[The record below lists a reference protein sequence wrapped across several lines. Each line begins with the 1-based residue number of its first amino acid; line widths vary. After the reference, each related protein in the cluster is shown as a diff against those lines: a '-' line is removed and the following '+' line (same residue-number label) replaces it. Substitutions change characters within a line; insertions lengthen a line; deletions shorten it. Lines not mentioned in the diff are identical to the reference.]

1 MEPPLCV
8 VSSWLKKRVYTIL
21 ISITISGSSNLDNC
35 FYHINITSQKFYSTP
50 FHLLFIILYSS
61 PPCGSTPVLPSYLLL
76 QHSCTWDKTSIFWSC
91 HQACLEATFRQIFSL
106 VTLWVHSVL
115 LISRSFGHVR
125 LPIVS
130 SWSWRK
136 IL

>member
-61 PPCGSTPVLPSYLLL
+61 PQCDSTLDLPDYLLL
-76 QHSCTWDKTSIFWSC
+76 RHSCTWDKTSIFWSC
-91 HQACLEATFRQIFSL
+91 YLTLHVYWTTNQKERRMHDFGFVEERGVPFSL
-106 VTLWVHSVL
+106 
-115 LISRSFGHVR
+115 SFYIIR
-125 LPIVS
+125 NPNPFS
-130 SWSWRK
+130 TK
-136 IL
+136 